1 MAKAKSAG
9 FSIDTVK
16 KHYFWGVVPIMVLI
30 AFFVASSA
38 QKMIRAK
45 FEAKKK
51 AVESEKTSMDTIAGN
66 HLHPNDRTI
75 EAIRGETNI
84 LKKSVFEAWTL
95 MYNDQKMRNRW
106 PRKLSREFLS
116 LVEKMKFRA
125 PIDPTRPYLR
135 EDYSFFIGNHLPAL
149 LKQVRRHRCQVQDY
163 KYVKDERDPSKSR
176 FYPVY
181 VDEES
186 GETEETRTYYLLI
199 TEPESD
205 KVKDVLIYDIKR
217 DLLTKVEES
226 ARRDAYISRKRVP
239 YYREMDPW
247 ITAPKDHMSFG
258 LGSASISGGGG
269 DMGGISA
276 GDMGGAPRGSMGGE
290 GGGMAGPSS
299 MSVPGDG
306 IDPALLQLDSSSSGG
321 GMPESSNQGGMGGLS
336 APTHP
341 GLPPYLERRRIVGN
355 VDWASPEIY
364 GLPTWSQG
372 GYPTSI
378 EIWYAQESLWVYE
391 ALLRVIAET
400 NKEFPDNITAAPIK
414 AIESLLIGQ
423 PAGSLW
429 QSTIGSINLIPS
441 QGGMGEGDMMGSMD
455 MSGSGEG
462 SMGEGGGASALTEND
477 ILMKILFGRYLDGE
491 NKPLPAETAPPF
503 AEFNKMPVCMKLVVD
518 QRRIPELLVN
528 CANCSMPIDIKHIR
542 ICPENVVRV
551 SGPAGNAEGMEGMGG
566 GGPGGSGDMG
576 GGARGSMDS
585 GGMESS
591 PTGGIEVGRSA
602 ISQVAGYGVDAIHIE
617 VYGIINIFNEPNIA
631 DFGTG
636 QGSTNADAKM
646 TEDTL
651 NAPSAKEA
659 KEASQSG
666 ENAEQNNSEDADMS
680 EESSENTSEET
691 PAADMSSTEAPA
703 SESTPAPAPA
713 PASTPAP
720 APASAPAPTTK
731 VLFKNRFEFFSLNEF
746 SVYRLHP
753 CIPEDP
759 FLFDL
764 MDFRG

>member
-1 MAKAKSAG
+1 M
-9 FSIDTVK
+9 DTVK
-16 KHYFWGVVPIMVLI
+16 KYYFWAVVPIMVLV
-30 AFFVASSA
+30 AFFVSSSA
-38 QKMIRAK
+38 QNAIRAK
-45 FEAKKK
+45 FEEKKK
-51 AVESEKTSMDTIAGN
+51 AVEAEKNSMDSIAGN
-66 HLHPNDRTI
+66 NLHPNDQTI

-106 PRKLSREFLS
+106 PRKLSREFLN

-149 LKQVRRHRCQVQDY
+149 LKQVKRHRCQVQDY
-163 KYVKDERDPSKSR
+163 KYVKNDQDPSKSR

-186 GETEETRTYYLLI
+186 GETEETRTYYILI

-205 KVKDVLIYDIKR
+205 KVKDVMIYDIKR
-217 DLLTKVEES
+217 ELLTKVQES
-226 ARRDAYISRKRVP
+226 AKRDELISKKRVP
-239 YYREMDPW
+239 YFREMDPW

-258 LGSASISGGGG
+258 LGSASVAGGGG
-269 DMGGISA
+269 MSG
-276 GDMGGAPRGSMGGE
+276 GDMGGAPRGSMGDE
-290 GGGMAGPSS
+290 PGGMMGGNLAQA
-299 MSVPGDG
+299 VPGDG
-306 IDPALLQLDSSSSGG
+306 IDPALLQLDNAASSGG
-321 GMPESSNQGGMGGLS
+321 GMGEGAPSPGMMGGMAGS
-336 APTHP
+336 NEPTHP
-341 GLPPYLERRRIVGN
+341 GLPPYVERRRIVGN
-355 VDWASPEIY
+355 VDWSSPEIY
-364 GLPTWSQG
+364 ALPTWSQG

-400 NKEFPDNITAAPIK
+400 NKEFPDNITTAPIK

-423 PAGSLW
+423 PAGTLW
-429 QSTIGSINLIPS
+429 QTTIGAINLMPS
-441 QGGMGEGDMMGSMD
+441 QGGMGEGDMMGSME
-455 MSGSGEG
+455 MSGGPMDGET
-462 SMGEGGGASALTEND
+462 GEGGPASGALTEND

-542 ICPENVVRV
+542 ISPENVVRV
-551 SGPAGNAEGMEGMGG
+551 SGPSAGGAEGADGMGG
-566 GGPGGSGDMG
+566 APGGASGGP
-576 GGARGSMDS
+576 GGARGSMEG
-585 GGMESS
+585 GGMDGGT

-636 QGSTNADAKM
+636 QDSTNADTKM

-659 KEASQSG
+659 KAGSQTG
-666 ENAEQNNSEDADMS
+666 DNANPEN
-680 EESSENTSEET
+680 
-691 PAADMSSTEAPA
+691 PANPDA
-703 SESTPAPAPA
+703 SESTENPEASGNVPAGEMPSEPGTAPAPA
-713 PASTPAP
+713 PGTAP
-720 APASAPAPTTK
+720 
-731 VLFKNRFEFFSLNEF
+731 
-746 SVYRLHP
+746 
-753 CIPEDP
+753 
-759 FLFDL
+759 
-764 MDFRG
+764 